1 VTGADDFRRAPLP
14 ADLDRLLHD
23 LRGPLNAAVLH
34 LQALKHRVGDDP
46 TAGASLQSIQSIQQ
60 EVERLAAM
68 LPVAFSVCALEMGPS
83 RPVLLRNVVESAI
96 DESARKRVRVDP
108 GPWPEVDG
116 DERLLVLATR
126 QLVLNALEAGPEDGE
141 VRVSIEPGDGETVA
155 VVVRDSG
162 TGFKT
167 KNASAV
173 VRLMA
178 GAKPGHLGIG
188 LLIAQR
194 VARMHG
200 GALTLETEAGSGVV
214 RLVLRRSM

>member
-46 TAGASLQSIQSIQQ
+46 TAGASLQSIQQ
-60 EVERLAAM
+60 EVERLATM

-126 QLVLNALEAGPEDGE
+126 ELVRNALEAGPEDGE
-141 VRVSIEPGDGETVA
+141 VRVSIEPGEGGTVA

-162 TGFKT
+162 PGFKT
-167 KNASAV
+167 KNAAAV

-188 LLIAQR
+188 LLVAQR

-200 GALTLETEAGSGVV
+200 GALTLETGAGSGVV
-214 RLVLRRSM
+214 RLVLRARSPL